1 MKKNIILGLLLAGVT
16 QIAFGQVTD
25 GEAKIRSQNVD
36 SIQGWNKGGVIAIS
50 LAQTALINWA
60 AGGQNSF
67 ATNGLVS
74 VFANYRKGKSY
85 WNNSLDIGYGLLKQG
100 KGSDFMKTDDKF
112 DFLSK
117 YGQKASGNLYY
128 AALVNFKTQM
138 TVGKDYAKDTAKI
151 SNLLAPAYFIGALGV
166 DYKPN
171 NYFSAF
177 AAPLTGKI
185 TIVNDQE
192 LANAGAYGVTAATID
207 DMGRIIPGQ
216 RSKSEF
222 GGYVR
227 FIYSRSDFDSEVLRN
242 VAFTSKLDLF
252 SNYLRNPQNIDVSW
266 ETQIALKVNQYISLN
281 INAHLLYDDNIKS
294 TEMINGVVV
303 ETGPKVQF
311 KNILGVGFFYKI

>member
-311 KNILGVGFFYKI
+311 KNILGVGFYYKI